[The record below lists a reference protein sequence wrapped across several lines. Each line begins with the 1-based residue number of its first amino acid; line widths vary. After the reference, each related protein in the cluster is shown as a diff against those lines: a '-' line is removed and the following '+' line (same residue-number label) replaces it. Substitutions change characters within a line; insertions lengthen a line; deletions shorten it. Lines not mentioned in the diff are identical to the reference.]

1 MRKYINFIGSA
12 FLLIFMLSGCSETTL
27 LTEDPTSTDLQSRS
41 IESPDYYW
49 YKGEKIPVTKNAEKE
64 YILIRSTDEQSI
76 LTRSSGITVL
86 QQPQT
91 VTLSNKIRRKAKA
104 VSEDIKWAIVESMTN
119 NDSNP
124 NILYQAPSFTSKSG
138 EEMFLGHLFYVKLK
152 SQDDLAKLENLA
164 ESENAEIIGNN
175 EFMPLW
181 YTLSCSKESTG
192 NALELAN
199 KFYETGFFSSCQPDF
214 ICDDKINNSVNDPLY
229 PSQWGLE
236 NTGQN
241 GGTAGIDIKL
251 SNARNITTGSN
262 DIIVA
267 VLDQGVELS
276 HPDLNIYSKSY
287 DTESG
292 SSPSIIR
299 GNHGTAC
306 AGIIG
311 AKTNNNLGV
320 AGIAP
325 NCPLMSIS
333 NSLAGTSD
341 SRQKRADGFN
351 YAWKN
356 GASVISNSWSS
367 SVQYEILD
375 DAISAALTNG
385 RNGLGCVV
393 VFASG
398 NDNGSVSYP
407 ANSNP
412 DILTVGAM
420 SPCGQRKSPTSC
432 DGESWWGSNYGTT
445 LDVVAPGVLITTTD
459 RTGSAGYT
467 TGDYMSN
474 FNGTSSACPH
484 VAGVA
489 ALVLSV
495 NPNLNQ
501 KQVADIIEKT
511 AQKVGGYNYS
521 TTSGRSNGTWNNEM
535 GYGLVNAFAAV
546 SGIVEF
552 SNQTVSTNKTVSG
565 SDIIST
571 NVTVNNHAK
580 LIFNFTNSITITK
593 PFTVEQG
600 AQIEFN
606 Y

>member
-1 MRKYINFIGSA
+1 MKKHINFIGSA
-12 FLLIFMLSGCSETTL
+12 FLLIFVLSGCADTTL
-27 LTEDPTSTDLQSRS
+27 LTEVPTSTDLQSRS
-41 IESPDYYW
+41 IESSDYYW
-49 YKGEKIPVTKNAEKE
+49 YRGEKIPVTKNAEKE
-64 YILIRSTDEQSI
+64 YILIRSIDEQSI
-76 LTRSSGITVL
+76 LGRSSGITIL
-86 QQPQT
+86 RQPQT
-91 VTLSNKIRRKAKA
+91 VTISNKVHRKAKA
-104 VSEDIKWAIVESMTN
+104 ATEDTKWAIIESRAN
-119 NDSNP
+119 NAPNP
-124 NILYQAPSFTSKSG
+124 NILYQTPSFTSESG

-152 SQDDLAKLENLA
+152 SPDDLAQLESLA
-164 ESENAEIIGNN
+164 GSEKVEIIGNN

-199 KFYETGFFSSCQPDF
+199 LFYETGIFSSCQPDF
-214 ICDDKINNSVNDPLY
+214 ICDDKLNSSVNDPLY
-229 PSQWGLE
+229 PNQWGLE

-241 GGTAGIDIKL
+241 GGTRGMDIKL
-251 SNARNITTGSN
+251 SNARDITTGSN
-262 DIIVA
+262 NVIVA
-267 VLDQGVELS
+267 VLDQGIELR
-276 HPDLNIYSKSY
+276 HPDLNVYSKSY

-292 SSPSIIR
+292 SSPSQVR

-333 NSLAGTSD
+333 NSLAGSPD

-351 YAWKN
+351 YAWRN

-393 VFASG
+393 AFASG
-398 NDNGSVSYP
+398 NDNSSVNYP

-412 DILTVGAM
+412 DILVVGAM
-420 SPCGQRKSPTSC
+420 SPCGQRKNPNSC
-432 DGESWWGSNYGTT
+432 DGEGWGSNYGST
-445 LDVVAPGVLITTTD
+445 LDVVAPGVLIPTTD
-459 RTGSAGYT
+459 ITGSAGYT
-467 TGDYMSN
+467 TGDYVSD

-489 ALVLSV
+489 ALILSV
-495 NPNLNQ
+495 NPNLSQ
-501 KQVADIIEKT
+501 KQVANIIEKT

-535 GYGLVNAFAAV
+535 GYGLINAFAAV
-546 SGIVEF
+546 ASIVQF
-552 SNQTVSTNKTVSG
+552 NNQTVSANKTVSG
-565 SDIIST
+565 SDIMAT
-571 NVTVNNHAK
+571 NVTVNNKAK
-580 LIFNFTNSITITK
+580 LTFNFTNSIMITQ

>member
-12 FLLIFMLSGCSETTL
+12 FLLTFILSGCADTIL
-27 LTEDPTSTDLQSRS
+27 LTEVPTNTDLQSRS
-41 IESPDYYW
+41 IESTDYYW
-49 YKGEKIPVTKNAEKE
+49 YKGEKMPVTKNAGKE
-64 YILIRSTDEQSI
+64 YILIRSIDEQSI
-76 LTRSSGITVL
+76 LARSSGITVL

-91 VTLSNKIRRKAKA
+91 VTISTKVRRKAKA
-104 VSEDIKWAIVESMTN
+104 ATEDTKWAIIEAREN
-119 NDSNP
+119 NASNP
-124 NILYQAPSFTSKSG
+124 GILYQTPSFISENG

-152 SQDDLAKLENLA
+152 SPDDLAQLESLA
-164 ESENAEIIGNN
+164 ESENVEIIGNN

-199 KFYETGFFSSCQPDF
+199 LFYETGIFSSCQPDF
-214 ICDDKINNSVNDPLY
+214 ICDDKLNSSVNDPLY
-229 PSQWGLE
+229 SNQWGLE
-236 NTGQN
+236 NTDQN
-241 GGTAGIDIKL
+241 GGTREIDIKL

-262 DIIVA
+262 NVIVA
-267 VLDQGVELS
+267 VLDQGIELS
-276 HPDLNIYSKSY
+276 HPDLNVYSKSY

-292 SSPSIIR
+292 SSPSQVR

-311 AKTNNNLGV
+311 AKTNNNPEV

-333 NSLAGTSD
+333 NSLAGSPD

-351 YAWKN
+351 YAWRN

-367 SVQYEILD
+367 SVKYEILD
-375 DAISAALTNG
+375 NAISAALTNG

-393 VFASG
+393 AFASG
-398 NDNGSVSYP
+398 NDNSSVNYP

-412 DILTVGAM
+412 DILVVGAM
-420 SPCGQRKSPTSC
+420 SPCGQRKNPGSC
-432 DGESWWGSNYGTT
+432 DGENWWGSNYGST
-445 LDVVAPGVLITTTD
+445 LDVVAPGVLISTTD
-459 RTGSAGYT
+459 RTGSAGYS
-467 TGDYMSN
+467 TGDYVSN

-489 ALVLSV
+489 ALILSV
-495 NPNLNQ
+495 NPNLSQ
-501 KQVADIIEKT
+501 KQVVDIIEKT

-521 TTSGRSNGTWNNEM
+521 TTSGKPNGTWNNEM
-535 GYGLVNAFAAV
+535 GYGLINAFAAV
-546 SGIVEF
+546 SSTVQF
-552 SNQTVSTNKTVSG
+552 NNQTVSIDKTVSG
-565 SDIIST
+565 SEIISA
-571 NVTVNNHAK
+571 NVTVNNRAK
-580 LIFNFTNSITITK
+580 LIFNFTNSITINA

>member
-1 MRKYINFIGSA
+1 MKQKLYVILSSILLFALVIFISCNETESIVSNNKITA
-12 FLLIFMLSGCSETTL
+12 RSSNLI
-27 LTEDPTSTDLQSRS
+27 
-41 IESPDYYW
+41 DYYW
-49 YKGEKIPVTKNAEKE
+49 YKGEKIPITKNAEKE
-64 YILIRSTDEQSI
+64 YILIRAIDEQSI
-76 LTRSSGITVL
+76 LARSSGITIL

-91 VTLSNKIRRKAKA
+91 VTVSTKVRRKSKA
-104 VSEDIKWAIVESMTN
+104 ATEDIKWVIIESTKN
-119 NDSNP
+119 NASNP
-124 NILYQAPSFTSKSG
+124 NILYQTPSFISQSG

-152 SQDDLAKLENLA
+152 SQDDLVKLEDLA
-164 ESENAEIIGNN
+164 ESEHVEIIGNN

-199 KFYETGFFSSCQPDF
+199 LFYETGLFEASEPDF
-214 ICDDKINNSVNDPLY
+214 MCEIKTTDANDPMFNQ
-229 PSQWGLE
+229 QWGLK

-241 GGTAGIDIKL
+241 NGVSGIDIKYN
-251 SNARNITTGSN
+251 NASMITQGSSQV
-262 DIIVA
+262 IVA
-267 VLDQGVELS
+267 VIDHGIQLT

-287 DTESG
+287 DTETG
-292 SSPSIIR
+292 SSPSTVR
-299 GNHGTAC
+299 GDHGTAC

-311 AKTNNNLGV
+311 AKTNNNIGV

-333 NSLAGTSD
+333 NNLLLTTD
-341 SRQKRADGFN
+341 YHQKVADGFN
-351 YAWKN
+351 YAWRN
-356 GASVISNSWSS
+356 GASVISNSWHAGTPQS
-367 SVQYEILD
+367 ILT
-375 DAISAALTNG
+375 DAIQAAITNG
-385 RNGLGCVV
+385 RNGLGCIV

-398 NDNGSVSYP
+398 KGNSSVNYP
-407 ANSNP
+407 ANAIP
-412 DILTVGAM
+412 DIIAVGAM

-445 LDVVAPGVLITTTD
+445 LDVVAPGVLIPTTD

-489 ALVLSV
+489 ALILSV
-495 NPNLNQ
+495 NPNLSQ
-501 KQVADIIEKT
+501 KQVANIIEKT

-521 TTSGRSNGTWNNEM
+521 ITSGRSNGTWNNEM
-535 GYGLVNAFAAV
+535 GYGLINAFAAV

-552 SNQTVSTNKTVSG
+552 SNQTVSANKTVSG
-565 SDIIST
+565 SDINST
-571 NVTVNNHAK
+571 NVTVNNRAK
-580 LIFNFTNSITITK
+580 LIFNFTNSITINK

-606 Y
+606 F

>member
-1 MRKYINFIGSA
+1 MKQKLYIILSSILLFVLVTFIS
-12 FLLIFMLSGCSETTL
+12 CSETESIVSNNKITA
-27 LTEDPTSTDLQSRS
+27 RS
-41 IESPDYYW
+41 SNFINYYW

-64 YILIRSTDEQSI
+64 YILIRSLDEQSI

-91 VTLSNKIRRKAKA
+91 VTISNKVRRKTKA
-104 VSEDIKWAIVESMTN
+104 TTEDIKWAIIKSPTN
-119 NDSNP
+119 NASNP
-124 NILYQAPSFTSKSG
+124 KILYQTPSFIAESG

-152 SQDDLAKLENLA
+152 SQNDLAKLEELA
-164 ESENAEIIGNN
+164 ESEKVEIIGNN

-181 YTLSCSKESTG
+181 YTLACSKESTG

-199 KFYETGFFSSCQPDF
+199 LFYETGEFASSQPDF
-214 ICDDKINNSVNDPLY
+214 ICDDKLNSSVNDPLY
-229 PSQWGLE
+229 PNQWGLE

-241 GGTAGIDIKL
+241 GGTSGIDIKL

-262 DIIVA
+262 SIIVA
-267 VLDQGVELS
+267 VLDEGIELN

-287 DTESG
+287 DTENG
-292 SSPSIIR
+292 SSPSQIR

-333 NSLAGTSD
+333 NSLAGTPD

-351 YAWKN
+351 YAWRN

-398 NDNGSVSYP
+398 NDNSSVNYP

-412 DILTVGAM
+412 EILAVGAM

-432 DGESWWGSNYGTT
+432 DGENLWGSNYGST
-445 LDVVAPGVLITTTD
+445 LDVVAPGVLIYTTD
-459 RTGSAGYT
+459 RTGSAGYS
-467 TGDYMSN
+467 TGDYVSN

-489 ALVLSV
+489 ALILSV

-521 TTSGRSNGTWNNEM
+521 TTSGRPNGTWNNEM
-535 GYGLVNAFAAV
+535 GYGLINAFAAV

-565 SDIIST
+565 SDITST
-571 NVTVNNHAK
+571 NITVNNRAK
-580 LIFNFTNSITITK
+580 LIFNFTNSITINK